1 MTFIHVVKGGVRES
15 SRIAASRKKNVNQQS
30 NEDFVEADN
39 IVDQGTGAYLSLIQ
53 DLSLKGLIG

>member
-30 NEDFVEADN
+30 NEDFLADN
-39 IVDQGTGAYLSLIQ
+39 NVDQGTGAYFSLIQ